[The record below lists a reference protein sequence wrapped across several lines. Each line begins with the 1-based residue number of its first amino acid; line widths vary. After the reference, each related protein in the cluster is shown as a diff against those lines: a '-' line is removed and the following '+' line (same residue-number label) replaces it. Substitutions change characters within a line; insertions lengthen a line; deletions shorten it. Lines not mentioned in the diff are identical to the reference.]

1 MKSLPFFLMFLLAAA
16 VQAKDAP
23 SYQSGMLKE
32 MTSVECGYE
41 QKSAKGLVGELV
53 GTDDSHSKT
62 RKTFCHEYVLET
74 NRVVYRIRPKEE
86 KHPAILPV
94 GEKAMFRMKKDL
106 MVLKVPE
113 GDDKEREYDVVSIVP
128 VQANDASGNGRTAL
142 PAPPAEKAS
151 TPTQASKTQQR

>member
-1 MKSLPFFLMFLLAAA
+1 MQMMGRLLEAESGVHSICLAA
-16 VQAKDAP
+16 
-23 SYQSGMLKE
+23 
-32 MTSVECGYE
+32 
-41 QKSAKGLVGELV
+41 VGGFGSELIV
-53 GTDDSHSKT
+53 PKFEANVRKRHSKT

-113 GDDKEREYDVVSIVP
+113 GDDKEREYDVVSIISVE
-128 VQANDASGNGRTAL
+128 ANDASANGRTAL

-151 TPTQASKTQQR
+151 TPTQASKTQ